1 MTQLNLLKLGMDS
14 NLTSLSGTSRGNC
27 NMNDRESLLCECFN
41 VFEIKEWA
49 RCQWETSM
57 DTLKGKLFLCDINK
71 TYFPKYFVVPLS

>member
-1 MTQLNLLKLGMDS
+1 MEGQVINNDIIMGFCTVIIFPLECEGLNEGFDF
-14 NLTSLSGTSRGNC
+14 
-27 NMNDRESLLCECFN
+27 ECFN

-71 TYFPKYFVVPLS
+71 TYFPKYFVVPLI